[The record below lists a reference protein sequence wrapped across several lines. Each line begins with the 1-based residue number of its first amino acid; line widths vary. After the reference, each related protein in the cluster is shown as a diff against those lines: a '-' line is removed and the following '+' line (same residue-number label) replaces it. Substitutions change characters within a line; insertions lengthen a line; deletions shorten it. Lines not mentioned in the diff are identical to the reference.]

1 VEFVVEVDVVLRS
14 AVLMWKICT
23 SSKLSLYEISSSRL
37 ARSPSLSVRLTL
49 TGEFTSLEEPTKVVD
64 FAAAAV
70 LSADK
75 PE

>member
-1 VEFVVEVDVVLRS
+1 
-14 AVLMWKICT
+14 
-23 SSKLSLYEISSSRL
+23 
-37 ARSPSLSVRLTL
+37 LTL
-49 TGEFTSLEEPTKVVD
+49 TGEFTSLEEPTKVLD